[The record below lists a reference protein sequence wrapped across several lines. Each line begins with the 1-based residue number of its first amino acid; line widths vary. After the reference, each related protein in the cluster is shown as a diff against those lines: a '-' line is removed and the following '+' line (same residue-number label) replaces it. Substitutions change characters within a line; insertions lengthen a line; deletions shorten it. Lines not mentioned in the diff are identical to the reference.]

1 MGPPEGSPEP
11 LVDGPLRGYP
21 VPSTFVAT
29 FVATEEASRDAMR
42 LRGLKHLT
50 WREFF
55 RRLWVEFEEDEV
67 TGCAAQLA
75 FYFLFALFPFLFFL
89 VTLAAHLPLEPGSVN
104 LMVERLGPLMPAD
117 ALGVVREHLRTVAG
131 DTQPRLVTLGI
142 VVALWSSSRG
152 MDAFRRAL
160 NLAYD
165 VPEYRPLWHT
175 QGLAILMTVAGSL
188 LIPLAFALF
197 LLGGRVGEWAAQH
210 LHVLNAYHVLWS
222 WLRWPFTAALVML
235 VLALCYWRLPA
246 VRHRYDFLS
255 PGAVLA
261 SLLWLLTTWGFT
273 QYVEHFGRYNVTY
286 GSIGGGVVL
295 LLWLYLTGL
304 IFILGGEVNAILEQA
319 EAEVARAEGRVPDIQ
334 TPQLQMGKEGGGWN
348 RERLAFWRWRRRM
361 AERAPAGVEPP
372 AEERERPPVP

>member
-1 MGPPEGSPEP
+1 
-11 LVDGPLRGYP
+11 
-21 VPSTFVAT
+21 
-29 FVATEEASRDAMR
+29 MR

-55 RRLWVEFEEDEV
+55 RRLWVEIQEDEV

-75 FYFLFALFPFLFFL
+75 FYFLFALFPFLFFV
-89 VTLAAHLPLEPGSVN
+89 VTLAAHLPLEPGSVT

-117 ALGVVREHLRTVAG
+117 ALGLVREHLRTVAG
-131 DTQPRLVTLGI
+131 DTQPRLVTLGFF
-142 VVALWSSSRG
+142 VALWSSSRG

-175 QGLAILMTVAGSL
+175 QALAVVMTVAGSL
-188 LIPLAFALF
+188 LIPVAFALF
-197 LLGGRVGEWAAQH
+197 LLGGRAGEWAAQH
-210 LHVLNAYHVLWS
+210 LHVLHAYHLLWS

-255 PGAVLA
+255 PGSLLA
-261 SLLWLLTTWGFT
+261 SVLWLLTTWGFT
-273 QYVEHFGRYNVTY
+273 WYVEHFGRYNITY
-286 GSIGGGVVL
+286 GSIGGVIVL
-295 LLWLYLTGL
+295 LLWLYLTGF

-319 EAEVARAEGRVPDIQ
+319 QAEAARAEGREPEIQ
-334 TPQLQMGKEGGGWN
+334 TPHLSTGAGDTDGLRQ
-348 RERLAFWRWRRRM
+348 RLGFWRWRRRM
-361 AERAPAGVEPP
+361 AERAPPGVEPP
-372 AEERERPPVP
+372 DEVPDDAGRDSRSPEDSPAP